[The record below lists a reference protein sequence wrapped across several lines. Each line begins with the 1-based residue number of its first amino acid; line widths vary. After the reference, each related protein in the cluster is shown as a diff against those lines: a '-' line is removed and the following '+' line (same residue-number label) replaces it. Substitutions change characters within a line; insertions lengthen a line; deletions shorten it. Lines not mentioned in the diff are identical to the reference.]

1 MSLQDLTTEGLARF
15 SPDPD
20 RSAALPG
27 GFYYDAAV
35 YEREQA
41 AIFDR
46 SWLYA
51 GHLSDLAEPGQAIT
65 QAVGS
70 DLVTVRRDPDGALTA
85 GRRGGPVRVAALCGF
100 VFVNLDPEAPD
111 LRTALRD
118 FEEEFL
124 SFGPRP
130 EQLVCAYRKEL
141 EVAANW
147 KNVIENYAEC
157 YHCPVSHP
165 GLATAALDMNSYFI
179 AVHDAYHV
187 HSSGNCGESQ
197 GYQLATG
204 SGPRDGDFSSWFIWP
219 NTVFE
224 YYPGGKLTL
233 FHNKPL
239 GPERTLQTIEW
250 YLPQDTPTPLEQE
263 IIDFVDEVRIE
274 DIPIVESVQRGLHN
288 RGYRGGRFITDERRS
303 GMSEHAVHD
312 FQHKVLTALELVPN
326 QAESAVSS

>member
-1 MSLQDLTTEGLARF
+1 MSLQDLATEALARF
-15 SPDPD
+15 NPDPA
-20 RSAALPG
+20 RSAAMPG
-27 GFYYDAAV
+27 GFYYDPAV

-41 AIFDR
+41 AIFGR

-51 GHLSDLAEPGQAIT
+51 GHLSDLAKPGQSIAQT
-65 QAVGS
+65 VGG
-70 DLVTVRRDPDGALTA
+70 DLVTVRRDAA
-85 GRRGGPVRVAALCGF
+85 GSLVAERPAGQVRAAALGGF
-100 VFVNLDPEAPD
+100 VFINLDPGAPD
-111 LRTALRD
+111 LNASLRQ

-130 EQLVCAYRKEL
+130 DKLVCAYRKEL

-165 GLATAALDMNSYFI
+165 GLANAALDMDSYFI
-179 AVHDAYHV
+179 AVHEGYHV
-187 HSSGNCGESQ
+187 HTSGNRGESQ

-204 SGPRDGDFSSWFIWP
+204 SGPRDGDFGSWFIWP
-219 NTVFE
+219 NTVLE
-224 YYPGGKLTL
+224 YYPGGKLTV
-233 FHNKPL
+233 FHNRPL
-239 GPERTLQTIEW
+239 GPDRTLQSIEW
-250 YLPQDTPTPLEQE
+250 YLPQSTPTPLEQE
-263 IIDFVDEVRIE
+263 IIDFVDEVRVE

-312 FQHKVLTALELVPN
+312 FQRKVLTALEMMPG